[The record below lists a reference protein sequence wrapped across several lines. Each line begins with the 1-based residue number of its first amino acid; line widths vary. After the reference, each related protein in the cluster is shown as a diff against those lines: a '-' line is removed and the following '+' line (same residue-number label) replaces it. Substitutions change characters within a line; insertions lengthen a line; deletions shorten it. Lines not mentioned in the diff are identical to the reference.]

1 MKLSPPGDRDDERLR
16 SPRGLADA
24 RLSPVGDTQVIE
36 IAGEVPAARYLS
48 PIGDNI
54 GSRRSVRLANSARCR
69 SQAIEKKQN
78 SGVGPRFA
86 MPLPDPPLQVQV
98 ERRTATTLA
107 CGAVFFDNSR
117 STVLLR
123 GSRATA

>member
-1 MKLSPPGDRDDERLR
+1 MNLSPRGDRDDGRLR
-16 SPRGLADA
+16 SPCGLADA
-24 RLSPVGDTQVIE
+24 RLSPVRDTQVIE

-54 GSRRSVRLANSARCR
+54 GSRRPVRLANAEACR
-69 SQAIEKKQN
+69 SQPNEKQKN

-98 ERRTATTLA
+98 ERRAAT
-107 CGAVFFDNSR
+107 R
-117 STVLLR
+117 
-123 GSRATA
+123 